1 MIEER
6 YCSYEVA
13 RLLKE
18 KGFDEECHH
27 IYVGVTLEWTNT
39 IYGDDVISNNEIPD
53 VDTDVITAPTHQMA
67 CDWLM
72 EKDIYISPKYS
83 CFRSRKGAPH
93 YEWKPVIL
101 RLSTFNIIYPQLLDV
116 CEYYKTYGEAV
127 DAAMQGLIL
136 SKFDYFS
143 EIKISEEAVKCADAL
158 VEKLKGE

>member
-1 MIEER
+1 MTKER

-18 KGFDEECHH
+18 KGFNEPVRSLYLIDDAHSNA
-27 IYVGVTLEWTNT
+27 VNVTYT
-39 IYGDDVISNNEIPD
+39 ITYRSVNSAKAILR
-53 VDTDVITAPTHQMA
+53 PTHQMA

-83 CFRSRKGAPH
+83 WFRSRKGAPH

-101 RLSTFNIIYPQLLDV
+101 RLSTFNIIYPQLLDM

-127 DAAMQGLIL
+127 DAAIKYSLENLI
-136 SKFDYFS
+136 
-143 EIKISEEAVKCADAL
+143 
-158 VEKLKGE
+158 

>member
-1 MIEER
+1 MSMIEER

-18 KGFDEECHH
+18 KGFDGLCGYLYCLDELVLAENGFDNR
-27 IYVGVTLEWTNT
+27 IKN
-39 IYGDDVISNNEIPD
+39 SEI
-53 VDTDVITAPTHQMA
+53 TDKEYITAPTHQMA
-67 CDWLM
+67 CDWVM

-101 RLSTFNIIYPQLLDV
+101 RLSTGNIIYSQLLDM

-127 DAAMQGLIL
+127 DAALKYSL
-136 SKFDYFS
+136 
-143 EIKISEEAVKCADAL
+143 ENLVKI
-158 VEKLKGE
+158 